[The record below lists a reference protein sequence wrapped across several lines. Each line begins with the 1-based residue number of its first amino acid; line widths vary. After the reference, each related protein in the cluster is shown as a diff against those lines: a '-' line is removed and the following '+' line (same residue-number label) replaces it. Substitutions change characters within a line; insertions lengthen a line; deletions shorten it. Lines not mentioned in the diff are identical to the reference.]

1 MRPSLP
7 RFLLAA
13 GAAAAATLALAAC
26 GGGDDG
32 GAPSTT
38 TATSTGA
45 VSVHRVD
52 GIGSVLV
59 DAAGKALYTPDQE
72 SDGKVRCTGAC
83 ASIWQPL
90 LAPASGTPKADG
102 DTVLDVIVRP
112 DGKRQVT
119 AGRRPLYTF
128 TEDPDGQVTGNGFAD
143 DFAGR
148 HFTWHAVLAGGGA
161 AKSAGGGSST
171 TSRNDYGY

>member
-1 MRPSLP
+1 MRTSLP
-7 RFLLAA
+7 RFFAAA

-26 GGGDDG
+26 GGGDG
-32 GAPSTT
+32 GAPSTS
-38 TATSTGA
+38 TAASTGA
-45 VSVHRVD
+45 VSVQRVD

-59 DAAGKALYTPDQE
+59 DATGKALYTPDQE

-90 LAPASGTPKADG
+90 LAPGNAAPKVNGT
-102 DTVLDVIVRP
+102 TMLDVIVRP

-119 AGRRPLYTF
+119 AGRKPLYTF
-128 TEDPDGQVTGNGFAD
+128 TEDPTGRVTGNGFAD

-148 HFTWHAVLAGGGA
+148 HFTWHAVLAGGST
-161 AKSAGGGSST
+161 AKSGGASST
-171 TSRNDYGY
+171 APSRNNYGY

>member
-1 MRPSLP
+1 MRTSLP
-7 RFLLAA
+7 RFLTAA

-32 GAPSTT
+32 APSTS
-38 TATSTGA
+38 TAASTGA
-45 VSVHRVD
+45 VSVQRVD

-59 DAAGKALYTPDQE
+59 DATGKALYTPDQE

-90 LAPASGTPKADG
+90 LAPGKSAPTVNG
-102 DTVLDVIVRP
+102 DTMLDVIVRP
-112 DGKRQVT
+112 DGKRQIT

-128 TEDPDGQVTGNGFAD
+128 TEDPAGRVTGNGFAD

-161 AKSAGGGSST
+161 AKSSGGGSST
-171 TSRNDYGY
+171 APSRNDYGY

>member
-1 MRPSLP
+1 MRTSLP
-7 RFLLAA
+7 RFFIAA

-26 GGGDDG
+26 GGGGDG
-32 GAPSTT
+32 GPSTS
-38 TATSTGA
+38 TASSTGA
-45 VSVHRVD
+45 VSVQRVD

-90 LAPASGTPKADG
+90 LAPGNGAPKAG
-102 DTVLDVIVRP
+102 GGAMLDVIVRP

-119 AGRRPLYTF
+119 AGRKPLYTF
-128 TEDPDGQVTGNGFAD
+128 TEDPTGRVTGNGFAD

-161 AKSAGGGSST
+161 ARSSGGGSST
-171 TSRNDYGY
+171 APSRNDYGY

>member
-7 RFLLAA
+7 RFLLVA
-13 GAAAAATLALAAC
+13 GAAAAATMALAAC

-32 GAPSTT
+32 GASSTT

-45 VSVHRVD
+45 VSVQRVD

-72 SDGKVRCTGAC
+72 ADGQVRCTGAC
-83 ASIWQPL
+83 ASIWQPAM
-90 LAPASGTPKADG
+90 APASGAPKGAP
-102 DTVLDVIVRP
+102 TLDVIVRP
-112 DGKRQVT
+112 DGKRQLS
-119 AGRRPLYTF
+119 AGRKPLYTF
-128 TEDPDGQVTGNGFAD
+128 SEDPPGKVTGNGFSD

-161 AKSAGGGSST
+161 SSGSSAAP
-171 TSRNDYGY
+171 SRNDYGY

>member
-1 MRPSLP
+1 MRTSLP
-7 RFLLAA
+7 RFFVAA

-32 GAPSTT
+32 APSTS
-38 TATSTGA
+38 TAASTGA
-45 VSVHRVD
+45 VSVKRVD

-59 DAAGKALYTPDQE
+59 DATGKALYTPDQE

-83 ASIWQPL
+83 ASIWQPV
-90 LAPASGTPKADG
+90 LAPGSGAPKADG
-102 DTVLDVIVRP
+102 AAMLDVIVRP

-119 AGRRPLYTF
+119 AGRKPLYTF
-128 TEDPDGQVTGNGFAD
+128 TEDPTGQVTGNGFAD

-148 HFTWHAVLAGGGA
+148 HFTWHAVLAGGGT
-161 AKSAGGGSST
+161 AKSSGGGSST
-171 TSRNDYGY
+171 TPSRNDYGY